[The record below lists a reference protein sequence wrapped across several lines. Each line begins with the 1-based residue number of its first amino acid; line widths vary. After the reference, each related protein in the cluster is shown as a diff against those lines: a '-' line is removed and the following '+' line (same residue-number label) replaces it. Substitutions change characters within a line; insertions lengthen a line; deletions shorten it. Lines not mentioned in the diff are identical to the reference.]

1 MAEEQ
6 HVVVKYDYRA
16 ADDRELDIRKNE
28 KLLVIDRTGNWWKV
42 QNQLGRSGYV
52 PSNYLKTWK
61 PSLFSSLKKIIRKP
75 SRGEADN
82 PPMSYSSV
90 YQNGG
95 DGTPEGQL
103 GEMTL
108 CDTFTAIVRYAY
120 EAQKSD
126 ELSLTRGDTVVVR
139 EKSSDGWWRGRSVT
153 TGLFGWFPSN
163 YVEVRSGET
172 AASGASS
179 PRLDDSGRRRRRPV
193 PAVRQ
198 AIALFK
204 FDATNDDELSFE
216 ENERLDILDSLAP
229 TEAGWLRA
237 QNARGNV
244 GLIPQEF
251 VRILSADDGESPPC
265 GPVANTVSGGSLSN
279 SSTGQGSL
287 GAERSSSG
295 ISLSGASRNGSA
307 PFAGREWYFGGI
319 TRADCEDM
327 MNQFADNGDFLI
339 RESETN
345 VSTSDDQSIV
355 CRMLVLI
362 RKIHSYGR
370 SLYNRNRFF

>member
-1 MAEEQ
+1 MAEEL
-6 HVVVKYDYRA
+6 HVVVKYDYKA
-16 ADDRELDIRKNE
+16 ADERELDIRKNE
-28 KLLVIDRTGNWWKV
+28 KLMVVDRTGNWWKV

-61 PSLFSSLKKIIRKP
+61 PSIFSSLKKIIRKP
-75 SRGEADN
+75 SRGEADSL
-82 PPMSYSSV
+82 PASYSSA
-90 YQNGG
+90 YQNGS
-95 DGTPEGQL
+95 DGTLEGQV

-163 YVEVRSGET
+163 YVEVRTGDT
-172 AASGASS
+172 VASNASS
-179 PRLDDSGRRRRRPV
+179 PRLDDSGHRRRRPIA
-193 PAVRQ
+193 AVRQ
-198 AIALFK
+198 AVALFK

-216 ENERLDILDSLAP
+216 ENERLDILDSLVP

-251 VRILSADDGESPPC
+251 VRIASADDSESVQC
-265 GPVANTVSGGSLSN
+265 GAVTNTVSGGSLSN

-295 ISLSGASRNGSA
+295 ISLSGTSRNGSA
-307 PFAGREWYFGGI
+307 PFAGREWYFGSI

-327 MNQFADNGDFLI
+327 MNQFADGGDFLI

-345 VSTSDDQSIV
+345 VSTIESAVCVTSVCNYIITILLKTLQQS
-355 CRMLVLI
+355 
-362 RKIHSYGR
+362 Y
-370 SLYNRNRFF
+370 Y

>member
-1 MAEEQ
+1 MAEEL

-28 KLLVIDRTGNWWKV
+28 KLMVLDRTGNWWKV

-61 PSLFSSLKKIIRKP
+61 PSIFSSLKKIIRKP

-82 PPMSYSSV
+82 PPAVYSST

-95 DGTPEGQL
+95 DGTLEGQL

-163 YVEVRSGET
+163 YVEVRTGDTVGSNV
-172 AASGASS
+172 SS
-179 PRLDDSGRRRRRPV
+179 PRLADSGHRRRRPAA
-193 PAVRQ
+193 AVRQ
-198 AIALFK
+198 AVALFK
-204 FDATNDDELSFE
+204 FDATNDDELSFD
-216 ENERLDILDSLAP
+216 ENERLDILDSSAP

-237 QNARGNV
+237 QNTRGNV

-251 VRILSADDGESPPC
+251 VRILSGDDSESPPS
-265 GPVANTVSGGSLSN
+265 GPVPNTVSGGSLSN

-295 ISLSGASRNGSA
+295 ISLSGTSRNGSA
-307 PFAGREWYFGGI
+307 PFAGRDWYFGSI
-319 TRADCEDM
+319 TRADCEDL
-327 MNQFADNGDFLI
+327 MNQYADNGDFLI

-345 VSTSDDQSIV
+345 VSTVDKVITVQK
-355 CRMLVLI
+355 CLNQLLE
-362 RKIHSYGR
+362 
-370 SLYNRNRFF
+370 SLFVN

>member
-1 MAEEQ
+1 MAEEH

-28 KLLVIDRTGNWWKV
+28 KLMVLDRTGNWWKV

-61 PSLFSSLKKIIRKP
+61 PSIFSSLKKIIRKP
-75 SRGEADN
+75 SRGEADI
-82 PPMSYSSV
+82 PPVSYSSS

-95 DGTPEGQL
+95 DGTLEGQL

-108 CDTFTAIVRYAY
+108 CETFTAIVRYAY

-163 YVEVRSGET
+163 YVEVRTGDT
-172 AASGASS
+172 VASNVSS
-179 PRLDDSGRRRRRPV
+179 PRLDDSGRRRRRPA
-193 PAVRQ
+193 AVRQ
-198 AIALFK
+198 AVALFK

-216 ENERLDILDSLAP
+216 ENERLDILDSSAT

-237 QNARGNV
+237 QNTRGNV

-251 VRILSADDGESPPC
+251 VRILSADDSESPPC

-307 PFAGREWYFGGI
+307 PFAGRDWYFGSI

-327 MNQFADNGDFLI
+327 MNQYADNGDFLI

-345 VSTSDDQSIV
+345 VSRT
-355 CRMLVLI
+355 
-362 RKIHSYGR
+362 
-370 SLYNRNRFF
+370 